1 MSQHLAAA
9 LNNEQT
15 SLSVLEE
22 LAENSFDSV
31 LITDSS
37 PDSKIIYA
45 NKAFETLT
53 GFEPSD
59 VIGKTPRIL
68 QGPATDK
75 EVIERLR
82 KALQHGERFEGR
94 AINYK
99 KDRTPFMMEWRVI
112 PAKVGGDTKVWLSIQ
127 RQAGNET

>member
-1 MSQHLAAA
+1 MKQHLAEV
-9 LNNEQT
+9 LNSKQI

-37 PDSKIIYA
+37 VDSKIIYV
-45 NKAFETLT
+45 NRAFERLT
-53 GFEPSD
+53 GFQPSE

-68 QGPATDK
+68 QGPGTD
-75 EVIERLR
+75 EAVIERLR
-82 KALQHGERFEGR
+82 KALKRGERFEGR

-99 KDRTPFMMEWRVI
+99 KDRTPFMMEWRVV
-112 PAKVGGDTKVWLSIQ
+112 PARVGADTKVWLSIQ
-127 RQAGNET
+127 RQAPDEA